1 MHTIDDVHLQFA
13 LLFDDERIRPFAYLL
28 SKRLQEGH
36 ICIPID
42 EVLRPDAGHP
52 FSINKLPD
60 LIKMK
65 GLVSSDRSE
74 VAPFVKDSD
83 RLYFHRYHRYEVG
96 IVDRIKQLILRGSD
110 QQDDRM
116 RQIEKFRNIFTELQA
131 DYSKQGLEPQECID
145 WQLVAVVLALL
156 NDFTIITGGPGT
168 GKTTTLSK
176 VLRLLYEMEPN
187 ARVALA
193 APTGKASMR
202 MFESLQR
209 STEKFPDKIK
219 EKVNALTPS
228 TLHSLLGYKRNS
240 IYFKHDQENPLPFD
254 WVIVDEASMIDVPMF
269 YKLLEALGPQARI
282 ILLGDK
288 DQLASVEAGSLL
300 GDLCLAL
307 PRLNELSVKKAA
319 WVNDLIEDKEKHIT
333 PSFTNDAA
341 HPFSSNI
348 IELKLSHRFKAR
360 GGIGRI
366 SHAIIHDHQDQIKEM
381 MDTTP
386 DPKVEFDKLY
396 TTDKLEA
403 FADGYRSYI
412 NEPDIKTALKK
423 LNDLRV
429 LVTVREGERGLY
441 ALNKKIENILV
452 RKKLIYK
459 GTNEFYLHRPVMVTR
474 NNYEIELFNG
484 DVGIVRPDVKGELR
498 VWFEDPDAP
507 SGVRPVLPAY
517 LDQCETVFAMTIH
530 KSQGSE
536 FNEVLVILPEGIN
549 NLLLTRELIYTG
561 VTRAKEKV
569 IIQGTQETLLFG
581 AAASVKRYSG
591 IKERINSPL

>member
-13 LLFDDERIRPFAYLL
+13 VLFDDERIRPFAYLL

-36 ICIPID
+36 ICIPIE
-42 EVLRPDAGHP
+42 EVLLPNSEQP
-52 FSINKLPD
+52 FSISKLPD
-60 LIKMK
+60 FQKMK
-65 GLVSSDRSE
+65 QLVSSPNE
-74 VAPFVKDSD
+74 APTPFVKESD
-83 RLYFHRYHRYEVG
+83 RMYFHRYHRYEVG
-96 IVDRIKQLILRGSD
+96 IVDRIDALIQSG
-110 QQDDRM
+110 Q
-116 RQIEKFRNIFTELQA
+116 RQEATRKEAIEKCRNLFSELQA
-131 DYSKQGLEPQECID
+131 DYSKQGLEPQERID
-145 WQLVAVVLALL
+145 WQLVAVIQALL

-176 VLRLLYEMEPN
+176 VLRLLYAMEPT

-209 STEKFPDKIK
+209 STENFPEEIK
-219 EKVNALTPS
+219 AKVNALSPS

-240 IYFKHDQENPLPFD
+240 IYFKHDKENPLPFD

-269 YKLLEALGPQARI
+269 YKLLQAVGPKARV

-307 PRLNELSVKKAA
+307 PKLNQYSSANAA
-319 WVNDLIEDKEKHIT
+319 WINSFIKDSDKQISPEFIDDHT
-333 PSFTNDAA
+333 PS
-341 HPFSSNI
+341 FSSNI

-366 SHAIIHDHQDQIKEM
+366 SHAIIHDHEEAIKDM
-381 MDTTP
+381 MSTTP
-386 DPKVEFDKLY
+386 DPKVVFDTRY
-396 TTDKLEA
+396 EDETLET
-403 FADGYRSYI
+403 FAEGYRSYI
-412 NEPDIKTALKK
+412 NEADIKLALKK

-441 ALNKKIENILV
+441 ALNKKIETILV

-459 GTNEFYLHRPVMVTR
+459 GTNEFYMHRPVMVTR

-484 DVGIVRPDVKGELR
+484 DVGIVRPDDKGELR
-498 VWFEDPDAP
+498 VWFEDPEAP
-507 SGVRPVLPAY
+507 NGIRPVLPAY

-536 FNEVLVILPEGIN
+536 FNDVLVILPEGTN
-549 NLLLTRELIYTG
+549 NPLLTRELIYTG

-591 IKERINSPL
+591 IKERINSRF